1 MKRSSIYISI
11 FIVAG
16 IIYAASCA
24 KQGSPAGGPK
34 DTTPPVVIKSS
45 PMNGSTL
52 FTGKTITL
60 TFDEFVVLDKIQE
73 KFMISPPVEKRP
85 EIVIRGKNV
94 IVTIEGELR
103 DSTTYTLY
111 FQDAIRD
118 LNEANILENFQFV
131 FSTGDYID
139 SLTMAGLV
147 YDGFNLEVPQRM
159 LIMLHSNHAD
169 SAPMTLI
176 PDYISMTGQT
186 GYFTL
191 NNLRA
196 GTYRLFALEDSNND
210 RKYNPGEE
218 LFAFIDEPVIITVEA
233 NKPEDH
239 DHIHDFEEEK
249 EEVEVPVTDTTE
261 VHVHLREPDHI
272 MYAFKTPAEKYY
284 LGSSARKQ
292 ARLLEY
298 FFPLSLDTLEFR
310 FSATDIT
317 DEEYFTE
324 VSRNRDTFRIWIK
337 DSTVYNNPTIE
348 TVVTY
353 PFTDQEGLNVYKTD
367 TIPLRFVQP
376 RTPRGQVR
384 ARGLGIQVNAP
395 RSGIPPARDIRIV
408 PESPLESVN
417 EAQISI
423 TISGDSTGL
432 HQPFTVQFDPLV
444 PREAIIKQTLEEDR
458 EYQLKFYPGAL
469 VSIYGE
475 TNDTTIIQIRVRA
488 KSTFGTFTVN
498 LLGYEGMAL
507 VQLLDS
513 RESMI
518 LERKVV
524 SPGKALFQFVE
535 NGNYRLKVIYDEDG
549 NGVWTPGDFL
559 KGRQPEKVSYFPE
572 VIEIKSNWDLEQDWN
587 IENMNVK
594 SDSLR
599 AKVVQR
605 R

>member
-11 FIVAG
+11 LILAG
-16 IIYAASCA
+16 IIIVAACA

-34 DTTPPVVIKSS
+34 DTTPPVIIKSS
-45 PMNGSTL
+45 PLNGSTS

-73 KFMISPPVEKRP
+73 KFMISPPVEKKP
-85 EIVIRGKNV
+85 EITIRGKNV
-94 IVTIEGELR
+94 VVTLDGDLR

-118 LNEANILENFQFV
+118 LNESNILENFQFV
-131 FSTGDYID
+131 FSTGNYID

-147 YDGFNLEVPQRM
+147 YNGFNLEVPERM

-176 PDYISMTGQT
+176 PDYISMSGQT
-186 GYFTL
+186 GYFAL

-196 GTYRLFALEDSNND
+196 GTYRLFALEDANND
-210 RKYNPGEE
+210 RKYNSGEE
-218 LFAFIDEPVIITVEA
+218 LFAFVDEPVIVNVEA
-233 NKPEDH
+233 NRAKDN
-239 DHIHDFEEEK
+239 DHIHDFVGDDPEA
-249 EEVEVPVTDTTE
+249 PVTDTTE
-261 VHVHLREPDHI
+261 VHIHQREPDHI
-272 MYAFKTPAEKYY
+272 MYAFKTPPEKYY
-284 LGSSARKQ
+284 LGSTARRQ

-298 FFPLSLDTLEFR
+298 FFPLSLDTLEFD
-310 FSATDIT
+310 FSAADVS
-317 DEEYFTE
+317 DAGYFTE
-324 VSRNRDTFRIWIK
+324 VNRNRDTFRIWIK
-337 DSTVYNNPTIE
+337 DSTVYNSPTIE
-348 TVVTY
+348 TIVTY
-353 PFTDQEGLNVYKTD
+353 PFTDPEGLLTYKTD
-367 TIPLRFVQP
+367 TISLRFVEP
-376 RTPRGQVR
+376 RAPRGQVR
-384 ARGLGIQVNAP
+384 QRGLSIQANAP

-417 EAQISI
+417 ETQI
-423 TISGDSTGL
+423 TITIAGDSAEV

-444 PREAIIKQTLEEDR
+444 PRETIIKQTLEEDR
-458 EYQLKFYPGAL
+458 EYQLKLYPGAL

-475 TNDTTIIQIRVRA
+475 TNDTTIIPFRVRA
-488 KSTFGTFTVN
+488 KTTYGTFSAD
-498 LLGYEGMAL
+498 LSGYEGNTV

-513 RESMI
+513 RENLVM
-518 LERKVV
+518 ERSLV
-524 SPGKALFQFVE
+524 SPGRAVFQFVE

-572 VIEIKSNWDLEQDWN
+572 LIEIKSNWDLVQDWS
-587 IENMNVK
+587 IEVMNVK

-599 AKVVQR
+599 TRVVPR